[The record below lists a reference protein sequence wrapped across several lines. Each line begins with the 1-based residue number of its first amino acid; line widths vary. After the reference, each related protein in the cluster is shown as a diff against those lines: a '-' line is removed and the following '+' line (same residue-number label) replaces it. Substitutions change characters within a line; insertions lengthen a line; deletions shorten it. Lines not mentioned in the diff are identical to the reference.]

1 MAFCSSS
8 VLGQGMVMR
17 TKCFGFILI
26 GFLFKDNSGQLG
38 RQLVSIR
45 GYILL
50 GWKNALGALATQTKY
65 VVIGGQNKN
74 IITNIII
81 RWCPFCGRVSI
92 IMLQKVAAIVNKVA
106 ADLCFTSS
114 QVRWLLKIFFLTI
127 AATSAASLCK
137 WYIWIQYFCHLFYRH
152 F

>member
-1 MAFCSSS
+1 
-8 VLGQGMVMR
+8 MR

-65 VVIGGQNKN
+65 VVIGGQNKKYN
-74 IITNIII
+74 NEYYNSV
-81 RWCPFCGRVSI
+81 VSF
-92 IMLQKVAAIVNKVA
+92 LWTRFYNNAAQNVCVAGI
-106 ADLCFTSS
+106 LC
-114 QVRWLLKIFFLTI
+114 I
-127 AATSAASLCK
+127 
-137 WYIWIQYFCHLFYRH
+137 H
-152 F
+152 FGFES

>member
-1 MAFCSSS
+1 MAWSISSA
-8 VLGQGMVMR
+8 LWQGMEMR

-65 VVIGGQNKN
+65 VVIGGQNKKYDN
-74 IITNIII
+74 EYYSAV
-81 RWCPFCGRVSI
+81 VS
-92 IMLQKVAAIVNKVA
+92 
-106 ADLCFTSS
+106 
-114 QVRWLLKIFFLTI
+114 FLWD
-127 AATSAASLCK
+127 AFL
-137 WYIWIQYFCHLFYRH
+137 
-152 F
+152 